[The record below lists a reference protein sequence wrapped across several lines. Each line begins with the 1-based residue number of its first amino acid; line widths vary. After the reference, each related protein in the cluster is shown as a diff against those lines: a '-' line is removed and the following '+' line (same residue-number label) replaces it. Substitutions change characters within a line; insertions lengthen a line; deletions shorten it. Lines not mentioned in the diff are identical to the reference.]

1 MASGSK
7 PDVDSPPDSKHTHT
21 RCRRNGSFCH
31 NVATRIHRTMLLAT
45 SFGTGCCLVF
55 RTRAAHA
62 NVCLQPPAS
71 KWLALQNWTAFFLS
85 LQYYLSVQ
93 YRNTFYHIHR
103 LVHVYF
109 KKWRGVPQLGR
120 LLQQSCNKAIPRFAY
135 FSVQLGPVWLS
146 KKKKLASVVGPWQV
160 ACRCHKLEEMEA
172 MLPKFFFVYK
182 YKMSCNNFSWTVKYH
197 PQSLYLG
204 SSSLYR

>member
-93 YRNTFYHIHR
+93 YRNTFYHIHGWFTCTLR
-103 LVHVYF
+103 S
-109 KKWRGVPQLGR
+109 GGGSPQLGR

-146 KKKKLASVVGPWQV
+146 KKKVGQCRWPVTGCLQVSQIGGNGSYASEILLCIQV
-160 ACRCHKLEEMEA
+160 
-172 MLPKFFFVYK
+172 
-182 YKMSCNNFSWTVKYH
+182 
-197 PQSLYLG
+197 
-204 SSSLYR
+204 